1 MMTDVSTEKSTT
13 VRFDAIPGVRLARP
27 VFRTLDRVAPRA
39 AAGLATR
46 LWCTPPRPRAPRVTP
61 RAPGGRRAIV
71 LLGDRAVAVE
81 TWSPATTGAADRIV
95 YLVHGWGGW
104 RGQLD
109 AFVPPLVGAGFRVV
123 SFDALAHGESS
134 RGAFGRLST
143 LPEMA
148 DTLAGVVRT
157 VGPAYGVVAHS
168 LGGSATALAVLD
180 GLRVDRLVLIA
191 PLADPPSYTR
201 EFAGALG
208 IGETVRTGIIDRI
221 ERMVGRPAADFDV
234 PSRLPAAH
242 RLPPMLL
249 VHDRDDK
256 EVRDG
261 DGPGIAAHWPDGE
274 LLTTGGLG
282 HRRILRDPYVIDQAV
297 QYLSARKDH
306 HIGRSPL

>member
-1 MMTDVSTEKSTT
+1 MTEVSAQKSTT
-13 VRFDAIPGVRLARP
+13 VRFDGIPGVRLARP

-46 LWCTPPRPRAPRVTP
+46 LWCTPPRPRPARVGP
-61 RAPGGRRAIV
+61 AVPGGRRSIV

-81 TWSPATTGAADRIV
+81 TWSPATTGAADRLV

-109 AFVPPLVGAGFRVV
+109 AFVPPLVEAGFRVV

-143 LPEMA
+143 LTEMA

-157 VGPAYGVVAHS
+157 VGPAHGVVAHS

-180 GLRVDRLVLIA
+180 GLRANRLVLIA

-201 EFAGALG
+201 EFARALG
-208 IGETVRTGIIDRI
+208 IGETVRAGIIDRI

-234 PSRLPAAH
+234 PARLPAAH
-242 RLPPMLL
+242 GLPPMLL

-256 EVRDG
+256 EVRYG
-261 DGPGIAAHWPDGE
+261 DAPGIAARWPDGE

-282 HRRILRDPYVIDQAV
+282 HRRILRDPYVIGEAV
-297 QYLSARKDH
+297 AYLSDGAGHRA
-306 HIGRSPL
+306 GRSPL